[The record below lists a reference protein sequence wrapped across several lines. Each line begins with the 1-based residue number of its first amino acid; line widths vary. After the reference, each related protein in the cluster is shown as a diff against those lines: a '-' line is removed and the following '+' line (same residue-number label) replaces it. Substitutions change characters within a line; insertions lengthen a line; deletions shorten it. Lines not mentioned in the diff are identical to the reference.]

1 MPLAAI
7 NNIKLNYEV
16 AGSGEP
22 VVMMMGTGSGRRVWQ
37 LHQVPALTAAGYQ
50 VITFDNR
57 GIPPSDECAAGFT
70 VTDLVGDLAGLIEHL
85 GLGACRVVGTSLGA
99 QVTQELALARPD
111 LVTQAVLIATR
122 GRTDA
127 IRAALARAENTLHAA
142 GVTLPA
148 GYRAA
153 VQAMQ
158 MLSPATL
165 HDDRKMADWLDLLE
179 LSPPP
184 GPGVQ
189 AQYRLDPMSNRLAA
203 YSDIRVPCH
212 VIAFADDLVTPPE
225 HGREVA
231 DAIPHATFDLIP
243 GCGHYGYLEDPAA
256 VNRSILGAFRTV
268 GVVAR

>member
-7 NNIKLNYEV
+7 NGIRLNYEV
-16 AGSGEP
+16 SGSGEP
-22 VVMMMGTGSGRRVWQ
+22 VVMVMGTGSGRRVWQ

-57 GIPPSDECAAGFT
+57 GIPPSDECADGFA
-70 VTDLVGDLAGLIEHL
+70 VADLVGDLAGLIEHL

-99 QVTQELALARPD
+99 QVAQELALARPG

-127 IRAALARAENTLHAA
+127 IRAALARAENALNDA

-148 GYRAA
+148 EYRAV
-153 VQAMQ
+153 VQTLQ

-165 HDDRKMADWLDLLE
+165 RDDRKMADWLDLLE

-184 GPGVQ
+184 GPGVR
-189 AQYRLDPMSNRLAA
+189 AQYRLDPMSNRLPA
-203 YSDIRVPCH
+203 YQDIRVPCH

-243 GCGHYGYLEDPAA
+243 GCGHYGYLEDPAT
-256 VNRSILGAFRTV
+256 VN
-268 GVVAR
+268 